1 MVEVESVYRD
11 LLLHVPGVISAE
23 FGAAESSI
31 ALTLRTTT
39 GAHRLRVRRERS
51 HLTNAV
57 VEHFI
62 TSLGSDGEPVLLLAR
77 QIGAGL
83 APKLMNAGVNYLDL
97 RGNCH
102 FALPKFFVHV
112 EGKSGPRSTSTEKG
126 LRSAG
131 YQALFAFLAEP
142 VLLNAPVREVAARA
156 GVSRQAVLDLKDR
169 LADALYVGRTF
180 TETSWIPRRLR
191 DALALWLHGYET
203 TVRPSLLCG
212 TYRTKEADPSV
223 LEERVTNSLAPGSY
237 RWGGTAAAFRLTGHY
252 RGERSVLHVEREPP
266 PDLGRQLRAL
276 SDPQGNLL
284 VLRAPGKLNWDAG
297 TETVHPLLV
306 YSEMLDEGSER
317 VREAARILLEGHL
330 GGLAEALR

>member
-1 MVEVESVYRD
+1 MVEVESAYRD
-11 LLLHVPGVISAE
+11 LLLEVPGVVSAE
-23 FGAAESSI
+23 FGAAEPSI
-31 ALTLRTTT
+31 ELTLGTTT
-39 GAHRLRVRRERS
+39 GPHRLRVRRERS

-57 VEHFI
+57 VEHLV
-62 TSLGSDGEPVLLLAR
+62 TSLGNDGGPVLLLAR

-83 APKLMNAGVNYLDL
+83 APKLIKAGVNYLDL

-102 FALPKFFVHV
+102 FTLPNFFVHV
-112 EGKSGPRSTSTEKG
+112 EGKSGPKSTSTEKG
-126 LRSAG
+126 IRSAG

-169 LADALYVGRTF
+169 LGDALYIGRTSA
-180 TETSWIPRRLR
+180 ETLWIPHRLR

-203 TVRPSLLCG
+203 AVRPSLLCG

-223 LEERVTNSLAPGSY
+223 LEERVMNSLAPGSY

-252 RGERSVLHVEREPP
+252 RGERSVLHFEREPP
-266 PDLGRQLRAL
+266 PDLGRQLRVL
-276 SDPQGNLL
+276 SDPHGNLL
-284 VLRAPGKLNWDAG
+284 VLRAPGKLNWDTG

-306 YSEMLDEGSER
+306 YSEMLDEGGER

-330 GGLAEALR
+330 GGLAETLS